1 MDILSIKDVYYK
13 VGNTDI
19 INGISIDIE
28 EGDCISLVGQ
38 SGSGK
43 STLLKLIADL
53 IPISEG
59 RIFFKGKDYSSLNP
73 LDLRKK
79 ISYCTQNAYLFGEN
93 VYENLYFPFKL
104 RNKDMDEKKII
115 DLLER
120 FSLDRSYLE
129 KSVNSLSGGEKQRVG
144 IIRNLL
150 FTPEIIL
157 LDEATSALDK
167 ENAYKV
173 EEYIKDVNDRG
184 ATVLWIT
191 HDLNQSTRIFNKRIV
206 VSEGKVDRIEVI
218 K

>member
-1 MDILSIKDVYYK
+1 
-13 VGNTDI
+13 
-19 INGISIDIE
+19 
-28 EGDCISLVGQ
+28 
-38 SGSGK
+38 
-43 STLLKLIADL
+43 
-53 IPISEG
+53 
-59 RIFFKGKDYSSLNP
+59 
-73 LDLRKK
+73 
-79 ISYCTQNAYLFGEN
+79 
-93 VYENLYFPFKL
+93 
-104 RNKDMDEKKII
+104 MDEKKII

-167 ENAYKV
+167 DNAYKV